1 LQTEILPFA
10 CTAKLTLFNYKIAME
25 FHFVRLFPFV
35 FNNPKQS
42 GSTLDL
48 SPECIR
54 MYFSLDSRFA
64 TLYK

>member
-1 LQTEILPFA
+1 
-10 CTAKLTLFNYKIAME
+10 ME